1 MNKRYFIIILL
12 FAIAVLAATYQAV
25 DGKKNVL
32 IPNAALIIASKPPA
46 EKPAVKISALPAP
59 QPEFEVVR
67 RLPEEHP
74 APDIVKQES
83 VSVHGHLAAVDY
95 YNLGI
100 SMLNEGMYEEA
111 IGAFNEVLKITP
123 GYGDA
128 YYNLALANVALGN
141 ANAAFEEYR
150 ILRNIDAKAAEG
162 LYNEIT
168 DFAMT
173 DRNNKFAVQVG
184 AFRNNAYADDMIE
197 KLKARY
203 FRAYIENTGT
213 YHKVRICGIQSKEQ
227 GKRMMLDIENEF
239 HVKPYL
245 VKLK

>member
-1 MNKRYFIIILL
+1 MNKQHFTVITL
-12 FAIAVLAATYQAV
+12 FAIAVVAATYQAV

-32 IPNAALIIASKPPA
+32 IPNAALVIASKQPA
-46 EKPAVKISALPAP
+46 ERLAVKEPSPPPSPEVIRETPEKTPAP
-59 QPEFEVVR
+59 NI
-67 RLPEEHP
+67 
-74 APDIVKQES
+74 AKQKT
-83 VSVHGHLAAVDY
+83 VSGHEDLAAVDY

-100 SMLNEGMYEEA
+100 SMFNEGMYEEA
-111 IGAFNEVLKITP
+111 IAAFNEVLKITP

-128 YYNLALANVALGN
+128 YYNLALANVAIGN
-141 ANAAFEEYR
+141 GSEAFKEYQ
-150 ILRNIDAKAAEG
+150 ILRNINAKAAEG

-184 AFRNNAYADDMIE
+184 AFKNNAYADDMIE

-203 FRAYIENTGT
+203 FHAYKENTGT
-213 YHKVRICGIQSKEQ
+213 YHRVRICGIQSKEQ

-239 HVKPYL
+239 HIKPYL
-245 VKLK
+245 VNLK